1 MHPGFK
7 KLTLMTDSG
16 SQRLKRK
23 QIRTADDPPI
33 NEEERYVSYG
43 EFVANIPVFVKFPPR
58 PIQNLL
64 SILLLLC
71 CSKILLISNFVLPVY
86 YKEFKERNGR
96 PKFRPRFRGFL
107 PYAPRTLVSSTALP
121 VRQEKK
127 AEDPH
132 S

>member
-1 MHPGFK
+1 
-7 KLTLMTDSG
+7 MTDSG

-33 NEEERYVSYG
+33 NGEERYVSYG
-43 EFVANIPVFVKFPPR
+43 EFVPNIPVFVKFPPR

-86 YKEFKERNGR
+86 YKKRNLRNLRKGMEGQTFG
-96 PKFRPRFRGFL
+96 PDF
-107 PYAPRTLVSSTALP
+107 
-121 VRQEKK
+121 
-127 AEDPH
+127 EDFCLMPPAR
-132 S
+132 